1 MHTVECKY
9 VDAYYEQSDVLCLQ
23 GPSFFLEDGQSALSI
38 NEAVMWAKVNAFSP
52 LASGMRLC
60 PF

>member
-1 MHTVECKY
+1 MHDHVCM
-9 VDAYYEQSDVLCLQ
+9 VCFQ

-38 NEAVMWAKVNAFSP
+38 NEAVMWAKVNPFSP
-52 LASGMRLC
+52 LDSGMRLY